1 MDTAATEFTGL
12 HLMGATLMSP
22 SIRLTIPPA
31 RVRDVQQLLMLEAG
45 GFLPKGRVQYDADH
59 QAFLVELDGDAVS
72 HLLDLLMIATE
83 DRHAETWEERRAREG
98 SQLSLRFA
106 DPVGDFIRSTQR
118 EIAGT

>member
-1 MDTAATEFTGL
+1 MDTEANEITGP
-12 HLMGATLMSP
+12 HLMGAALMSP

-45 GFLPKGRVQYDADH
+45 GFLPKGRVQYDAQH
-59 QAFLVELDGDAVS
+59 EAFLVELDGDAVS

-83 DRHAETWEERRAREG
+83 DRNAETWEERRAREG
-98 SQLSLRFA
+98 SQLTLRFS

-118 EIAGT
+118 ELAET

>member
-1 MDTAATEFTGL
+1 MDEQVEGL
-12 HLMGATLMSP
+12 RILGVTMTSP

-45 GFLPKGRVQYDADH
+45 GFLPKGRVQYDAEH
-59 QAFLVELDGDAVS
+59 EAFLVELDGDAVS
-72 HLLDLLMIATE
+72 HLLELLTIATE
-83 DRHAETWEERRAREG
+83 DRNAETWEERRAREG

-118 EIAGT
+118 EIAGA